1 METKCKNKGEKGGK
15 ELLGDRETKIANV
28 SVLSGELWLGDV
40 AKHGCRK
47 NVKENC
53 HSIVT
58 AMWMTGT
65 KSFIIHDRGETKR
78 IFARFLNEASES
90 TATMVSLFESRMRW
104 QRIICNSMG
113 NLWAM
118 AKKRMEVV

>member
-1 METKCKNKGEKGGK
+1 MCCEEGSEPWRPSAKTKGKKGK

-58 AMWMTGT
+58 AMWMT
-65 KSFIIHDRGETKR
+65 RGPNHLLFVTEEKPK
-78 IFARFLNEASES
+78 ES
-90 TATMVSLFESRMRW
+90 LPGS
-104 QRIICNSMG
+104 
-113 NLWAM
+113 
-118 AKKRMEVV
+118 

>member
-47 NVKENC
+47 NVSKKY
-53 HSIVT
+53 HS
-58 AMWMTGT
+58 MG
-65 KSFIIHDRGETKR
+65 KSNADDGDQIIYYSRPRRNQKN
-78 IFARFLNEASES
+78 FCQFLNAASES
-90 TATMVSLFESRMRW
+90 TTTMVSRFESRMRW

-113 NLWAM
+113 NLWVM
-118 AKKRMEVV
+118 AKKRVEVV